1 MHCPLWSPYALA
13 LHLFLL
19 WTFLYGCFFMDDSS
33 TLQLCGKKNSVN
45 SRSNNKNR
53 VISFPRPPVF
63 PRPLSRGSR
72 ALPAPDDCGLPPVS
86 GSPQRPGHRL
96 QEKEESHR
104 PASPS
109 HHGIS
114 RRPVIV
120 PTDCPIQLPTDCPIQ
135 FITEYPFQFSTEYPV
150 QFTTE
155 SPIQLPTGC
164 CLQSCAILRHRP

>member
-1 MHCPLWSPYALA
+1 MKCHKCHKHPFLSIYVPLSFHLRSTPKRMKQYESP
-13 LHLFLL
+13 
-19 WTFLYGCFFMDDSS
+19 
-33 TLQLCGKKNSVN
+33 
-45 SRSNNKNR
+45 
-53 VISFPRPPVF
+53 FPRPPVL

-135 FITEYPFQFSTEYPV
+135 FITDCPFQFSTEYPV
-150 QFTTE
+150 QFSTEYPVQFTTDC
-155 SPIQLPTGC
+155 PIQLPTGC